1 MMQTKL
7 KPVNG
12 QSLAE
17 AAELIQNGEVVGF
30 PTETVYGL
38 GADAMNAEAV
48 KKIFAAKGRP
58 GDNPLIVH
66 VCCEAQMREL
76 CREWNSAAQALC
88 DAFMP
93 GPITVVLPKAA
104 GIPDAVTAGLS
115 SVGLRF
121 SAHPAAIDLIRLS
134 QTAIAAPSANLSGS
148 PSPTTAQ
155 HVFADMN
162 GRIPMILDG
171 GACAVGVES
180 TVISLAGK
188 KPQLLRPGGITAEQ
202 LRGVLG
208 EIEVHPSVLQAGMV
222 DKAASPGMKYK
233 HYSPRARVVLLDV
246 SCGEK
251 EMLCALQSAR
261 DAGLKAEL
269 ICSRSTAPC
278 AEYVYAY
285 YETAQEAAAGL
296 FGALRRADEKELD
309 LLLVKALPLDGMG
322 LGVMNRLL
330 RASAFTVLRSGDSF
344 LFEKSGK
351 TYEVYC

>member
-17 AAELIQNGEVVGF
+17 AAELIRNGEVVGF

-66 VCCEAQMREL
+66 VCREAQMREL
-76 CREWNSAAQALC
+76 CRKWSSAAQAIC

-104 GIPDAVTAGLS
+104 GIPDAVTAGLD

-148 PSPTTAQ
+148 PSPTAAQ
-155 HVFADMN
+155 HVLADMN

-171 GACAVGVES
+171 GACSVGVES
-180 TVISLAGK
+180 TVISLTGK
-188 KPQLLRPGGITAEQ
+188 KPQLLRPGGITVEQ
-202 LRGVLG
+202 LREVLG
-208 EIEVHPSVLQAGMV
+208 GIEIHPSVLQAGMV

-233 HYSPRARVVLLDV
+233 HYSPRARVVLLDA

-251 EMLCALQSAR
+251 EMLRALQSAKN
-261 DAGLKAEL
+261 AGLRTEL
-269 ICSRSTAPC
+269 ICSHSAAPC
-278 AEYVYAY
+278 KEGVYAY

-296 FGALRRADEKELD
+296 FGALRRADEKKLD
-309 LLLVKALPLDGMG
+309 LLLFKAPPLEGIG
-322 LGVMNRLL
+322 LSVMNRLL
-330 RASAFTVLRSGDSF
+330 RASAFTVLRSGDVFS
-344 LFEKSGK
+344 LEKNGK
-351 TYEVYC
+351 SCEVYC